1 MNKETMSKI
10 RELLGDEMLENVTG
24 GLGPD
29 SIYPEPDVEEVKKIT
44 LMIYEMMGREVAID
58 YATALLGCSRE
69 EVESWLPA

>member
-1 MNKETMSKI
+1 MEKKTMNRI
-10 RELLGDEMLENVTG
+10 RELLGDELLEKVTG

-29 SIYPEPDVEEVKKIT
+29 SCYPEPDVEEVKKVT
-44 LMIYEMMGREVAID
+44 LMIYEAMGREIAID